1 MKHNYHYDKN
11 TLFCYETYK
20 SLKLHFTSGY
30 DFFKYQGRS
39 LRKSEI
45 SGFENSKYF
54 HYCNKIS
61 KGKTK
66 NEIVEYLLANTL
78 LLENKWID
86 SMVGA
91 DDTWKEWKK
100 IQESFTYR
108 FTKDVKVLLEAPT
121 CISRC
126 FKSIDGDYPL
136 VLKRLMR
143 KEISLESVVVFDIIF
158 GFNNRLM
165 NQYDDEFVAGPI
177 TRLISNYKPFFVKY
191 HNLDNNENISKFK
204 KIVKKKVEETQNVL
218 PF

>member
-1 MKHNYHYDKN
+1 M
-11 TLFCYETYK
+11 
-20 SLKLHFTSGY
+20 
-30 DFFKYQGRS
+30 
-39 LRKSEI
+39 RKSEI

-66 NEIVEYLLANTL
+66 NEIIEYLLANTL

-86 SMVGA
+86 SMVGG

-108 FTKDVKVLLEAPT
+108 FTKDVKVLLEAPTCISRCFKSIDGDYPLVLKRPT

-191 HNLDNNENISKFK
+191 HLQLQTIFCEVS
-204 KIVKKKVEETQNVL
+204 QSG
-218 PF
+218 